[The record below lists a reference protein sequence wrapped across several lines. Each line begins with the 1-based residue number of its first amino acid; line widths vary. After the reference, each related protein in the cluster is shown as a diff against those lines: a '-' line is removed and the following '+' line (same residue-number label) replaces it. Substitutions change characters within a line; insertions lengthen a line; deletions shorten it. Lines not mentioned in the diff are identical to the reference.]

1 MKYKILLKTLYSLV
15 YLKRIAWWLG
25 RRAFLVLAIF
35 SGAIWRFAAYGGYK
49 VDYWLK
55 RAGFSRERAWWFK
68 RDYLQA
74 TMLAALFICALP
86 QTRLYASGEN
96 YLAGQQTVAYRVFAG
111 TEGDYESIEELTPE
125 ASSRAAADWRSG
137 TVTAVLVSNSSND
150 YGFEGDLGSLV
161 AGGTAVF
168 KPLIV
173 PGAAISGETRRSIV
187 EYAVNPGDSLS
198 SIAYQF
204 DVSVATI
211 LWENNLTLRSV
222 IRPGDRLR
230 VPPTSGVTHTIRKGD
245 TVKKI
250 ASLYGAK
257 ADEIIKFNLLKENGA
272 DLVIGE
278 KIMVP
283 NGAKAE
289 QRAVASASGSY
300 SASRLAAPASS
311 SQAPGAS
318 GFIWPS
324 SAHTITQYYSWRH
337 LGLDIAGPYGS
348 PTYAA
353 RGGVV
358 EVAQCGWNNGY
369 GCYIIINHGDGLKTL
384 YGHHSRLLVQVGEYI
399 KTGET
404 IGLMGNTGKVRG
416 VTGIHLHFEVR
427 VNGARVNPL
436 KYVK

>member
-35 SGAIWRFAAYGGYK
+35 SGALWRLAAYGGYK

-74 TMLAALFICALP
+74 AMLAALFICALP

-96 YLAGQQTVAYRVFAG
+96 YLVGQRTVAYRVFTG
-111 TEGDYESIEELTPE
+111 GESEFGAVEELMPE
-125 ASSRAAADWRSG
+125 ERASAPAAWRSG
-137 TVTAVLVSNSSND
+137 AVTAEQAPLNPAD
-150 YGFEGDLGSLV
+150 PGFESDLGTLA
-161 AGGTAVF
+161 AGGTAVVR
-168 KPLIV
+168 PGII
-173 PGAAISGETRRSIV
+173 PGAAISGETRRAIV
-187 EYAVNPGDSLS
+187 EYMVAPGDSLS
-198 SIAYQF
+198 SIAYQYG
-204 DVSVATI
+204 VSVATI

-222 IRPGDRLR
+222 IRPGDKLR
-230 VPPTSGVTHTIRKGD
+230 VPPTTGVMHTVRKGD
-245 TVKKI
+245 TIKKI

-257 ADEIIKFNLLKENGA
+257 VEEIVTFNLLKEGGS
-272 DLVIGE
+272 DLTIGE

-283 NGAKAE
+283 NGAKAT
-289 QRAVASASGSY
+289 QSVAVSSGY
-300 SASRLAAPASS
+300 STSRLAAPASS
-311 SQAPGAS
+311 SQTPGAS

-324 SAHTITQYYSWRH
+324 AARTITQYFSWRH
-337 LGLDIAGPYGS
+337 LGLDIGGPYGS
-348 PTYAA
+348 ATYAA

-384 YGHHSRLLVQVGEYI
+384 YGHHSRLLVSVGEYV

-436 KYVK
+436 KYVR